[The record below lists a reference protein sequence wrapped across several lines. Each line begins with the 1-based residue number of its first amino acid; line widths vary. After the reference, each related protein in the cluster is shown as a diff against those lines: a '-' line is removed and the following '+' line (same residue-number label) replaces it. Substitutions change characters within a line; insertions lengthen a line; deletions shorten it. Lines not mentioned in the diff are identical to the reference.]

1 MDRSARVIRS
11 AALGAALAGVAALT
25 LAAGP
30 ASQGAAAASV
40 PTVTVNAAAP
50 FRAVTHV
57 GAGGLYA
64 LANPGVPAA
73 SLLYPLHLNS
83 VVQMAPGGQQLP
95 NGEPAPAG
103 DALVVA
109 PSAIGAGASEII

>member
-1 MDRSARVIRS
+1 MGRPARVIS
-11 AALGAALAGVAALT
+11 CAAFAAAVAVP

-30 ASQGAAAASV
+30 AQHQGAAAATV
-40 PTVTVNAAAP
+40 PTITVNAAAP

-64 LANPGVPAA
+64 LANPGNPAA

-83 VVQMAPGGQQLP
+83 LVQMAPGGQQLP

-109 PSAIGAGASEII
+109 PSAIGAGASEIIR